1 MTSFRLVWLA
11 LTAVLF
17 SGIACG
23 ETQPA
28 FTEQAG
34 PTSKSSEKS
43 PAAPPTSPPASTPEP
58 PSTTTPVDLDS
69 TLTATVVQII
79 DGDTIE
85 VIIDSN
91 WREIV
96 RLAGVDTPEIFSP
109 NRMGEYGDITDTDCL
124 DLWATKAA
132 QFSTQT
138 LKGKSIILEINQPDQ
153 RDTHDR
159 LLGYLTMDGEDFNSK
174 LIEEGYARV
183 YEEHESSNKDQYLS
197 LQSKAMSEARG
208 LWECSYYQVA
218 DTTPSPEPTIPF
230 TDTASPAA
238 TPEPTSLPTA
248 TPPVTPSLEPSPTPT
263 EIPTATPR
271 PTPQPT
277 ATPTPEPSPTPTEV
291 PTATPRPTPQPTAIP
306 TPTPTVESQ
315 VVISCIF
322 YDGSVLRSETDEYVA
337 IVNVGNA
344 PQNLENWVLKDVSTG
359 SPSFEFPNFSLVPGR
374 EIRVYT
380 NEIHSRWGGFSF
392 GSGKA
397 IWNNS
402 KPDTAALF
410 DASGEEVS
418 QKSYPPGC

>member
-11 LTAVLF
+11 LTAILF

-34 PTSKSSEKS
+34 PTSTSSEKS
-43 PAAPPTSPPASTPEP
+43 PAAPPTSPPASTPQP

-218 DTTPSPEPTIPF
+218 DTTLTPQPTTTL

-248 TPPVTPSLEPSPTPT
+248 TPPVTP
-263 EIPTATPR
+263 
-271 PTPQPT
+271 
-277 ATPTPEPSPTPTEV
+277 TPESGPTPTEV
-291 PTATPRPTPQPTAIP
+291 PTATPRPTPQPTATP
-306 TPTPTVESQ
+306 TPTPTLESQ
-315 VVISCIF
+315 VVIICIF
-322 YDGSVLRSETDEYVA
+322 YDGSVPRSETDEYVA

-344 PQNLENWVLKDVSTG
+344 AQNLENWVLKDVSTG
-359 SPSFEFPNFSLVPGR
+359 SPSFEFPNFSLAPGR